1 MKPLA
6 TRDPFRIGLVAILV
20 IALLGVGV
28 VVLSRASFGTKTYSA
43 VLQHTAGLRAGEGV
57 EVHGVVVGKVRK
69 VELDGKSVRVTF
81 TAKRGI
87 RMGALTTASVKVAT
101 LLGTHYLD
109 VDPAGGC
116 CLSGPIPLDRTS
128 VPYNLQDVLNEG
140 TGKLE
145 ELDPAKL
152 ARALT
157 AMADTM
163 GSSQEE
169 IGPALTGIAALSQ
182 VITKR
187 GEQTTA
193 LLRAARSVSDQ
204 LVRSSPDLVE
214 LMKQADLVITE
225 ITSRRQAIH
234 TLLVETT
241 TLSEALTAVVDQTKG
256 DLRPALQD
264 VNAVITTLNDQDRK
278 LRQTLDTMAP
288 AVRYVANALG
298 NGPWL
303 SLKVHDPALPADDTL
318 CTLRSDC
325 R

>member
-6 TRDPFRIGLVAILV
+6 TRDPFKIGLVAILV
-20 IALLGVGV
+20 LALLGLGV
-28 VVLSRASFGTKTYSA
+28 VVLSRASFGTRTYTA
-43 VLQHTAGLRAGEGV
+43 MLQHTAGLRAGEAV
-57 EVHGVVVGKVRK
+57 EVHGVVVGNVRR
-69 VELDGKSVRVTF
+69 VELDGRSVKVTF
-81 TAKRGI
+81 TAKRKI
-87 RMGALTTASVKVAT
+87 ELGALTTASVKVAT

-109 VDPAGGC
+109 VDPSGGC

-128 VPYNLQDVLNEG
+128 VPYNLQDVLDEG
-140 TGKLE
+140 IGKLE
-145 ELDPAKL
+145 DLDPAEL
-152 ARALT
+152 AQALT

-163 GSSQEE
+163 GGSQEE
-169 IGPALTGIAALSQ
+169 IGPALGGIAALSE

-187 GEQTTA
+187 GAQTTQ

-214 LMKQADLVITE
+214 LMKQANLVITE

-241 TLSEALTAVVDQTKG
+241 TLSKALTAIVEQTKG
-256 DLRPALQD
+256 DLQPALKD
-264 VNAVITTLNDQDRK
+264 VNAVIATLNQQDAR
-278 LRQTLDTMAP
+278 LQRALDTMAP
-288 AVRYVANALG
+288 AARYVANALG